1 MIALENRDGF
11 IPKEDI
17 EFERELREQE
27 REEKE
32 LREKLEAER
41 RETEEK
47 ERAEYEKNLQDKKI
61 ELVKLRQGVI
71 ESSDV
76 VKEVHEE
83 PQKLT
88 FGQKISGVWYRSKWL
103 IIFIVVVAAAFA
115 YIIYDSATAV
125 QPDFTV
131 LAISDDTA
139 LYYRTVELEEFI
151 ESFADDINGD
161 GKVNV
166 MIYNIST
173 DYSDATMASSNQVQL
188 MSQLMT
194 GENVIVVSD
203 NEELPDFEF
212 IDFRERFP
220 DDERI
225 TERGLLL
232 SSPLAK
238 EKLKWEAMP
247 DSLFIGIRSP
257 EKLLATAKEQMQ
269 AHVDDATPVFERIR
283 EAVESG
289 EE

>member
-1 MIALENRDGF
+1 MENRDGF

-88 FGQKISGVWYRSKWL
+88 LGQKISGVWYRSKWL

-225 TERGLLL
+225 TERGFLL

>member
-1 MIALENRDGF
+1 MENRDGF

-88 FGQKISGVWYRSKWL
+88 LGQKISGVWYRSKWL

-220 DDERI
+220 DDEHI

>member
-1 MIALENRDGF
+1 MENRDGF

-71 ESSDV
+71 ESADV
-76 VKEVHEE
+76 VNEVHEE

-88 FGQKISGVWYRSKWL
+88 LGQKISGVWYRSKWL

-131 LAISDDTA
+131 LAISDGTA

>member
-1 MIALENRDGF
+1 MENRDGF

-88 FGQKISGVWYRSKWL
+88 LGQKISGVWYRSKWL
-103 IIFIVVVAAAFA
+103 IIFIVVVAAAFV

>member
-1 MIALENRDGF
+1 MENRDGF

-88 FGQKISGVWYRSKWL
+88 LGQKISGVWYRSKWL

-220 DDERI
+220 DDEHI

-283 EAVESG
+283 AAVESG

>member
-1 MIALENRDGF
+1 MENRDGF

>member
-1 MIALENRDGF
+1 MENRDGF

-88 FGQKISGVWYRSKWL
+88 LGQKISGVWYRSKWL

-131 LAISDDTA
+131 LAISDGTA

>member
-1 MIALENRDGF
+1 MENRDGF

-88 FGQKISGVWYRSKWL
+88 LGQKISGVWYRSKWL

-131 LAISDDTA
+131 LAISDGTA

-225 TERGLLL
+225 TERGFLL

>member
-1 MIALENRDGF
+1 MENRDGF

-88 FGQKISGVWYRSKWL
+88 LGQKISGVWYRSKWL

-173 DYSDATMASSNQVQL
+173 NYSDATMASSNQVQL

>member
-1 MIALENRDGF
+1 MENRDGF

-88 FGQKISGVWYRSKWL
+88 LGQKISGVWYRSKWL

>member
-1 MIALENRDGF
+1 MENRDGF

-88 FGQKISGVWYRSKWL
+88 LGQKISGVWYRSKWL

-131 LAISDDTA
+131 LAISDGTA

-283 EAVESG
+283 AAVESG